1 MEVFVIFLAVMKLVK
16 LLFLSFIII
25 VNQSIFA
32 QLNFEFSYKIGP
44 TATFAKTLQT
54 QNMSW
59 GYATPP
65 FPHMGIQ
72 KLNFGMGTKK
82 NSLSLAYSWGE
93 IGPNILLIAYPKKYP
108 FNDVP
113 DTGST
118 VTNFSRA
125 TAISGNSYNATH
137 LSLFSLE
144 YKHLWL
150 VKKKFE
156 HHSNFGLGIL
166 KTRTAAG
173 GAYFGQLQHIDS
185 LGIVSHGFIAEPYH
199 YMRLYN
205 FYFMAGYEL
214 SYALSPHW
222 KINAQITY
230 NQGLSKMIWWH
241 SYRYY
246 SESQTGHTEF
256 DEQWSFT
263 RLSYVS
269 LLGGFS
275 YTIFNENR

>member
-1 MEVFVIFLAVMKLVK
+1 MKSFLAI
-16 LLFLSFIII
+16 LSLSLAIEL
-25 VNQSIFA
+25 NA
-32 QLNFEFSYKIGP
+32 QLTYEFSYAIGP
-44 TATFAKTLQT
+44 SATFAKTNKSE
-54 QNMSW
+54 NMTW
-59 GYATPP
+59 GYSTPP

-72 KLNFGMGTKK
+72 KLNFGMGTTK
-82 NSLSLAYSWGE
+82 NKLSLAYDWGE

-125 TAISGNSYNATH
+125 TAISGNSYNATR
-137 LSLFSLE
+137 LSQFSLG
-144 YKHLWL
+144 YKHLWSE
-150 VKKKFE
+150 KNKFE
-156 HHSNFGLGIL
+156 HHSNFGLGLL

-173 GAYFGQLQHIDS
+173 GANFGRLQHIDS

-205 FYFMAGYEL
+205 FYFIAGYQL

-230 NQGLSKMIWWH
+230 HQGLSKMIWWH

-246 SESQTGHTEF
+246 SESQTGYTEF

-269 LLGGFS
+269 LLGGLS
-275 YTIFNENR
+275 YVFGKDIPPPARQP